1 MSGENPSNPS
11 LSDKFEREAI
21 TIPTIYED
29 DEAGRRMGYD
39 IFSRLMKDGVVALEG
54 PVTAQSAA
62 IVSAQL
68 LYLDRNFKPK
78 HKDDMITLYINSPGG
93 SVTAGLKIYDI
104 MMSMKHP
111 VRTICSGQAASMGS
125 FLLMAG
131 APDER
136 FVTPNGEVMI
146 HEAAAGKQGKVT
158 DMDNIQQVFNKTN
171 HRLFSAYEFHTGMS
185 VDDLKG
191 VMEGKDTFMNSAE
204 AKALGLVDHVT
215 YDPHLDEGFDLAAE
229 EKASNDNPKAPAK
242 VEETVAKQA
251 VSSDPAL
258 QNYDQKWLQAV
269 YEWKKDWGQFMKA
282 HNEKEAANRGKPVAP
297 AIADNLMEIAKN
309 RKVPKFGAK

>member
-11 LSDKFEREAI
+11 LSNEFERQAF

-29 DEAGRRMGYD
+29 DETGRRMGYD

-62 IVSAQL
+62 IVTAQL

-78 HKDDMITLYINSPGG
+78 HKDDMITFYINSPGG
-93 SVTAGLKIYDI
+93 SVTAGLKIYDT
-104 MMSMKHP
+104 MMRMKHP
-111 VRTICSGQAASMGS
+111 VRTVCSGQAASMGS

-136 FVTPNGEVMI
+136 YVTPNGEVMI

-158 DMDNIQQVFNKTN
+158 DMDSIQQVFNKTN
-171 HRLFSAYEFHTGMS
+171 NRLFSAYEFHTDMG
-185 VDDLKG
+185 VKELKG
-191 VMEGKDTFMNSAE
+191 VMEGKDTFMNAEE
-204 AKALGLVDHVT
+204 AKALGLVDHIV
-215 YDPHLDEGFDLAAE
+215 YAPFIDHGFEIDEVV
-229 EKASNDNPKAPAK
+229 SNDNAVDKKETPK
-242 VEETVAKQA
+242 ETSRQA

-258 QNYDQKWLQAV
+258 QSYDQKWLHAV
-269 YEWKKDWGQFMKA
+269 YNWKKDWGQFMKT
-282 HNEKEAANRGKPVAP
+282 HNQQEAANRGKPVAP
-297 AIADNLMEIAKN
+297 AIDDNLMEIAKKRN
-309 RKVPKFGAK
+309 PKKFGL